1 MRGHDGAVPQVAAA
15 PVEAVAVDEEEHR
28 QPGALNVAC
37 RETVSRWGDSFIQFK
52 LNTRVRCTVVFR
64 NNMT

>member
-1 MRGHDGAVPQVAAA
+1 MCGHDGAVPQVAAA

-37 RETVSRWGDSFIQFK
+37 RETVVTLSYN
-52 LNTRVRCTVVFR
+52 LNLTLECGAQLFSEII
-64 NNMT
+64 